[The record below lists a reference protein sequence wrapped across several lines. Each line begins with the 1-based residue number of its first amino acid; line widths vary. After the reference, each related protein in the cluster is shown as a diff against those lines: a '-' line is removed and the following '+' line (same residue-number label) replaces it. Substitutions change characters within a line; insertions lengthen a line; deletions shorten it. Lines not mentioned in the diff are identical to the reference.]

1 MQRNIFECISSVFKS
16 ENVNESKVDLKIQNR
31 IETEFNSVHR
41 DHVLG
46 WLWRENYC
54 SRKKLFIAL
63 ILRVLK

>member
-46 WLWRENYC
+46 WL
-54 SRKKLFIAL
+54 
-63 ILRVLK
+63 